1 MKKFI
6 ITEDDKK
13 HIIGLYE
20 VNVNNLPDLEPD
32 RLTSPKSQ
40 QTKKEQEFLNKKY
53 PEFKIPV
60 DGNWRDKS
68 FNDAMVKY
76 ITEKGGTPMYCIKG
90 DNYCP
95 EGDDGVVYTSDSKIR
110 YELQQEMKGGETPQN
125 ESWLT
130 FPGDNTYQY
139 QKQKDKWVAKNV
151 KTGKEFDMSKYP
163 LTIEKLEKQFPGGKS
178 PKV

>member
-6 ITEDDKK
+6 ITEEDKK
-13 HIIGLYE
+13 HIMDLYE
-20 VNVNNLPDLEPD
+20 VNVNNLPALEPN

-60 DGNWRDKS
+60 DGNWLDKS

-76 ITEKGGTPMYCIKG
+76 ITEKGGTPIYCKKV
-90 DNYCP
+90 DDYCG
-95 EGDDGVVYTSDSKIR
+95 EGQEGVVYTSDSKIR

-130 FPGDNTYQY
+130 YPGDKNYQY
-139 QKQKDKWVAKNV
+139 QKQGDKWMGKNV
-151 KTGKEFDMSKYP
+151 KTGKVIDLAKYP
-163 LTIEKLEKQFPGGKS
+163 TTIQKLDKQFPGGK
-178 PKV
+178 